1 MSEGSQTQCVI
12 QGLYPANECEGRFW
26 LLLARVVL
34 AEFAREKG
42 KRKRR
47 LLRGEET

>member
-1 MSEGSQTQCVI
+1 MTSQTEKTI
-12 QGLYPANECEGRFW
+12 QGLYPANECEGHFSF
-26 LLLARVVL
+26 LLARVLL

-42 KRKRR
+42 RRKPR